1 MNTLF
6 GYALMAEWGLTVL
19 GALLFLVLYGWP
31 GRYHDRAM
39 SWHLASVTAVMLAE
53 GAGLL
58 LAALGV
64 ALPLWLFATIYGVA
78 TAVIY
83 WRLAL
88 LLRARRSNRRTPAA

>member
-1 MNTLF
+1 MNSVF

-19 GALLFLVLYGWP
+19 GAFLFLAMYGWP
-31 GRYHDRAM
+31 SRYHDRAM
-39 SWHLASVTAVMLAE
+39 SWHLASVTAVMMAE

-64 ALPLWLFATIYGVA
+64 LLPLWLFATIYGVA
-78 TAVIY
+78 TAVVY

-88 LLRARRSNRRTPAA
+88 LLKTRRSNRNTPAA